1 MIKLNTQWT
10 LFVIIVMTS
19 MLITATTLAGLV
31 LAVKKS
37 SSSVKT
43 IHKTSSTAA
52 APAAHVHIRGV
63 KLLSAHTIPSKIAVG
78 TRFSIGVT
86 VFNNSSAMITFG
98 NGTCTSSSQ
107 SPLSITFNGSAMI
120 KSKAS
125 AATIPC
131 KAQQVT
137 LKPGERS
144 QITSPSLS
152 AITYVATAP
161 GTTNSTMIF
170 KYGVETATSK
180 SPISDTTS
188 RTYAF
193 DILPSAGPKST
204 TTTTTTNS
212 QAGASPSI
220 PSTLTPPTP
229 PSAKNAPTGQGPQSI
244 IPLN

>member
-19 MLITATTLAGLV
+19 MLITGTTLAGLV

-37 SSSVKT
+37 GSSVKT

-86 VFNNSSAMITFG
+86 VFNNSSATITFA
-98 NGTCTSSSQ
+98 NVTCASSP
-107 SPLSITFNGSAMI
+107 SPLSITFNRNAMI
-120 KSKAS
+120 ESQAS
-125 AATIPC
+125 AAATPC

-137 LKPGERS
+137 LKPGEHS
-144 QITSPSLS
+144 QIKSPNLS
-152 AITYVATAP
+152 TIIYAATAP
-161 GTTNSTMIF
+161 GTTNATMIF

-180 SPISDTTS
+180 SSISDTTS
-188 RTYAF
+188 RTYGF
-193 DILPSAGPKST
+193 DIQQSAGPLST
-204 TTTTTTNS
+204 TTTSTTTTLEPGS
-212 QAGASPSI
+212 LKI
-220 PSTLTPPTP
+220 PVL
-229 PSAKNAPTGQGPQSI
+229 
-244 IPLN
+244 